1 MGFSENLLLQSLPA
15 GERATQNRPGLG
27 AGLGV
32 ALGPSPP
39 AAWVSSRHCAKCK
52 SPNRPNLQDLF
63 MALPLEPASALP
75 PVPVQAVTNEPLPRL
90 QGRGRRPQHSRG
102 GCRNLQTYS
111 AKPDQRLGAATRR
124 LARSESGSD
133 SGRAR
138 RATQIPHWV
147 PETPA
152 PGCAKFLLEFEKVH
166 LPFVFDP
173 GPIYPTFIPWPL
185 GSSKVMSVQR
195 HDRHPG
201 SEPLQGCLDKG
212 INKAHCGL
220 FPGVPPLKGSTP
232 LSLRS
237 KVPSPWAHPFRGR
250 VLTGKVE
257 EAGTSFGAA
266 SEAWTPPPS
275 FLTPWAWPLHAL

>member
-1 MGFSENLLLQSLPA
+1 MGFSENLLLQSPPA

-39 AAWVSSRHCAKCK
+39 AAWVSSRHGAKCK

-63 MALPLEPASALP
+63 TALPLEPASALP

-152 PGCAKFLLEFEKVH
+152 LGCARV
-166 LPFVFDP
+166 P
-173 GPIYPTFIPWPL
+173 
-185 GSSKVMSVQR
+185 
-195 HDRHPG
+195 
-201 SEPLQGCLDKG
+201 
-212 INKAHCGL
+212 
-220 FPGVPPLKGSTP
+220 PGVREGS
-232 LSLRS
+232 
-237 KVPSPWAHPFRGR
+237 
-250 VLTGKVE
+250 LT
-257 EAGTSFGAA
+257 FC
-266 SEAWTPPPS
+266 
-275 FLTPWAWPLHAL
+275 F